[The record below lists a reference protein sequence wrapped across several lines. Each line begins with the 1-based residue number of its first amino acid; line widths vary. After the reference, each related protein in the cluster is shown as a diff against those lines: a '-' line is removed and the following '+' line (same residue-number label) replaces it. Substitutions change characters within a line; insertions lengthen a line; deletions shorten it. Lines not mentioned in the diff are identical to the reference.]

1 MSDLS
6 AAESA
11 KTHDCYAITHVLSVM
26 PGNVILPRTSRP
38 SPHTLQIPIRDTPFE
53 ELAGQ
58 PFECCLILPGEI
70 SIWQPIGHQHAAGEL
85 LGLQLGEPS
94 LHFAQDAAAPDDLE
108 LKLARPVFLLTT
120 CTQKGQCTS
129 LRWIR
134 GRTYLSFSISA
145 AVTRISRGRA
155 AG

>member
-53 ELAGQ
+53 ELAGHLSRTSAFISDALHKRGRVLVHCVQGMSRSASVVAAYLMATYGWSVQQAVQFVRERCSTAQ
-58 PFECCLILPGEI
+58 PNSGFL
-70 SIWQPIGHQHAAGEL
+70 
-85 LGLQLGEPS
+85 LQLQEY
-94 LHFAQDAAAPDDLE
+94 HDA
-108 LKLARPVFLLTT
+108 
-120 CTQKGQCTS
+120 
-129 LRWIR
+129 LRQR
-134 GRTYLSFSISA
+134 R
-145 AVTRISRGRA
+145 
-155 AG
+155 